1 MQESPSNYSPFSE
14 RHHIRSD
21 LQFHLGTCVKIRPWW
36 LDFVQKSL
44 SNNVLRRKPGT
55 WMGLLSSNPLHRL
68 ITFRDPF
75 QQINPSS
82 PTLPHSKVYIGFE
95 VCCFNNTLN
104 VLIQFQMLIKCC
116 SNESVKVLFYT
127 SFYSAL
133 KYWVSYQIPSVWR
146 PRILKSQLRKLRR
159 RRRCLFSVTGN

>member
-36 LDFVQKSL
+36 VDFVQKSL

-104 VLIQFQMLIKCC
+104 ALIQFQVLIKCC
-116 SNESVKVLFYT
+116 SNESVKAIIQHLFLQCTEILSVISDTFGLT
-127 SFYSAL
+127 SSNTKIAINSL
-133 KYWVSYQIPSVWR
+133 SPSDAFM
-146 PRILKSQLRKLRR
+146 RR
-159 RRRCLFSVTGN
+159 